1 MKKLDV
7 RQILAERNERKKREM
22 ELNGFPTD
30 GNDSLPM
37 TPSFS
42 DSILIESSSQ
52 GYSSQSNTEK
62 KLNSFSM
69 LDIFDE
75 KQIFRL
81 FSEDAVNFSWLD
93 KDARVKDVPKMSHA
107 DLKNYLQSEIL
118 AKHCRRSHS
127 TSNLACRYLFFLMSA
142 TASKDVM
149 QTCLKILQEKI
160 SDTNEPFSVLVPDLL
175 VVLMNYG
182 TLSSKLWSD
191 GNHISFP
198 RAFRVYPLNSF
209 DSELNR
215 SLPFPRLNLE
225 KVLSLL
231 RFNITTY
238 PYFSESEK
246 GGLLHLMLNLS
257 MANFIVGDT
266 FLILIIR
273 DIICAILESFRAEEW
288 TELDFKMVEELA
300 LQCWSDELDAMEIV
314 QRISFIPTTTSR
326 GVQLRQSAA
335 FLAIQHLMDLEEI
348 TVCGRVL
355 VEDVYRLVLLLSRNN
370 FKNYRILFGIVTL
383 FSFTLDS
390 NDSSLDKEKMTN
402 LYVAMNE
409 ARHRIRDISDQ
420 LDTAPM
426 LVKNLMC
433 EVSLMWKDSIPIENV
448 VIDLF

>member
-1 MKKLDV
+1 
-7 RQILAERNERKKREM
+7 
-22 ELNGFPTD
+22 
-30 GNDSLPM
+30 
-37 TPSFS
+37 
-42 DSILIESSSQ
+42 
-52 GYSSQSNTEK
+52 
-62 KLNSFSM
+62 
-69 LDIFDE
+69 
-75 KQIFRL
+75 
-81 FSEDAVNFSWLD
+81 
-93 KDARVKDVPKMSHA
+93 
-107 DLKNYLQSEIL
+107 
-118 AKHCRRSHS
+118 
-127 TSNLACRYLFFLMSA
+127 MSA

-288 TELDFKMVEELA
+288 TELDFKMVFFFFLHFCSFPISKLQLIFAYLQVEELA

-355 VEDVYRLVLLLSRNN
+355 VNQIPLSGFDKSMLTFFLLIGGRRLS
-370 FKNYRILFGIVTL
+370 IG
-383 FSFTLDS
+383 
-390 NDSSLDKEKMTN
+390 SL
-402 LYVAMNE
+402 
-409 ARHRIRDISDQ
+409 
-420 LDTAPM
+420 
-426 LVKNLMC
+426 
-433 EVSLMWKDSIPIENV
+433 IESK
-448 VIDLF
+448 

>member
-1 MKKLDV
+1 
-7 RQILAERNERKKREM
+7 
-22 ELNGFPTD
+22 
-30 GNDSLPM
+30 
-37 TPSFS
+37 
-42 DSILIESSSQ
+42 
-52 GYSSQSNTEK
+52 
-62 KLNSFSM
+62 
-69 LDIFDE
+69 
-75 KQIFRL
+75 
-81 FSEDAVNFSWLD
+81 
-93 KDARVKDVPKMSHA
+93 
-107 DLKNYLQSEIL
+107 
-118 AKHCRRSHS
+118 
-127 TSNLACRYLFFLMSA
+127 MSA

-246 GGLLHLMLNLS
+246 GGLIHLMLNLS

-288 TELDFKMVEELA
+288 TELDFKMVFFFFF
-300 LQCWSDELDAMEIV
+300 C
-314 QRISFIPTTTSR
+314 ISVVFLFQNYNLSSLTCRWKNLLYSV
-326 GVQLRQSAA
+326 GVMNWMQWKL
-335 FLAIQHLMDLEEI
+335 FNE
-348 TVCGRVL
+348 
-355 VEDVYRLVLLLSRNN
+355 LVLYRRRQAVECSFGNLPLSLQSNILWIWKKLL
-370 FKNYRILFGIVTL
+370 F
-383 FSFTLDS
+383 
-390 NDSSLDKEKMTN
+390 
-402 LYVAMNE
+402 VA
-409 ARHRIRDISDQ
+409 
-420 LDTAPM
+420 
-426 LVKNLMC
+426 V
-433 EVSLMWKDSIPIENV
+433 
-448 VIDLF
+448 F